1 MNNLLERITLNPEVV
16 HGKPAIRG
24 TRILVSSILEYLA
37 GGDSVEDILEEFK
50 ELTKEDILACLA
62 YASKAINH
70 QEFKIPAA

>member
-1 MNNLLERITLNPEVV
+1 MNNLLERITLNPEIV

-37 GGDSVEDILEEFK
+37 GGDSIDEILEEFQ

-62 YASKAINH
+62 YESN
-70 QEFKIPAA
+70 

>member
-1 MNNLLERITLNPEVV
+1 MESLLERISIDPEIV

-37 GGDSVEDILEEFK
+37 GGDSFDDVLIEFK

-70 QEFKIPAA
+70 KEFRVPAA

>member
-1 MNNLLERITLNPEVV
+1 MNSLLERITLNPEVV

-37 GGDSVEDILEEFK
+37 GGDSIEDILEEFK

-70 QEFKIPAA
+70 QEFKVPAA

>member
-1 MNNLLERITLNPEVV
+1 MENLLERITLDSEIV

-24 TRILVSSILEYLA
+24 TRIMVSSILEYLA
-37 GGDSVEDILEEFK
+37 GGDSVEEVLAEFK

-70 QEFKIPAA
+70 QEFKISVA

>member
-1 MNNLLERITLNPEVV
+1 MESLLERISIDPEIV

-37 GGDSVEDILEEFK
+37 GGDSIEDVLNEFK

-70 QEFKIPAA
+70 KEFRVPAA

>member
-1 MNNLLERITLNPEVV
+1 MEKLLNRITLDPEIV

-37 GGDSVEDILEEFK
+37 GGNSIDEILEEFK

>member
-1 MNNLLERITLNPEVV
+1 MESLLERISIDPEIV

-37 GGDSVEDILEEFK
+37 GGDSIEDVLTEFK

-70 QEFKIPAA
+70 KEFRVPAA